1 MKISNENYDFD
12 DGTFSD
18 NCGHPYDTANWETLY
33 TTKIS
38 PTIIAQRQLP
48 EEATRL
54 SKVLNKS
61 GIEILDCSFL
71 YQPAGEE
78 EVVELPDPDL
88 EPGILPTEI
97 RKLVERR
104 KQVCSCV
111 VFPLNTTWQILLMGS
126 VHWDD
131 L

>member
-1 MKISNENYDFD
+1 MIRPTGRRSILRKSVLRLLPN
-12 DGTFSD
+12 D
-18 NCGHPYDTANWETLY
+18 N
-33 TTKIS
+33 
-38 PTIIAQRQLP
+38 LP

-61 GIEILDCSFL
+61 GIEILDCFFL
-71 YQPAGEE
+71 YQPAEEE

-104 KQVCSCV
+104 KQVCSRV
-111 VFPLNTTWQILLMGS
+111 VFPLDTTRQILLMGS
-126 VHWDD
+126 VQRDD
-131 L
+131 LYDSCR